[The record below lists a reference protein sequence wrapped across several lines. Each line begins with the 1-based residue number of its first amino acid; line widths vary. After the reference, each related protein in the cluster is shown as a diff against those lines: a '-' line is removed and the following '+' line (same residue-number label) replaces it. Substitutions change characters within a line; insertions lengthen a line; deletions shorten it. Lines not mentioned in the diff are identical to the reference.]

1 MSCVDDG
8 FVVTSGSQLAV
19 QRALQVSTASDWQT
33 GTEQRKERE
42 REREREWRYMERNT
56 VGLDRGFGM
65 CRAQACSGSRQKL
78 I

>member
-42 REREREWRYMERNT
+42 RERERMEIHGAQHRW
-56 VGLDRGFGM
+56 VGSGFWDVSGTGM
-65 CRAQACSGSRQKL
+65 
-78 I
+78 